1 MTEPRPDSPSDPEI
15 SRLYRQHSTDEPSP
29 AVDQR
34 ILAAARAALAG
45 RPANPRGGWWQR
57 WRTPLALATTL
68 LLTVTLSVLHERQPA
83 ELPAERGLRQSLP
96 QVRGD
101 EPQSSKAEQAASAA
115 APKAARPATAAGPA
129 SLPAAGR
136 AEVPPPA
143 AKKTERD
150 APVTADNAAAGGRS
164 AAAERKAAP
173 AAITQESSPAAT
185 ASPTSP
191 AAPAAPAPA
200 SVGAAAREARERF
213 EATPAAAPP
222 AAARSR
228 AEGVR
233 TPAVWLEE
241 IRSLRRAG
249 QTDEAER
256 QLREFRRVHPDYP
269 LPEEFRQ

>member
-68 LLTVTLSVLHERQPA
+68 LLTVTLSLLHERQPA

-101 EPQSSKAEQAASAA
+101 EPQSSKVEQAASAA

-143 AKKTERD
+143 ARKTERD

-173 AAITQESSPAAT
+173 AAITQEN
-185 ASPTSP
+185 SP

-200 SVGAAAREARERF
+200 SVGTAGSEARERF

>member
-83 ELPAERGLRQSLP
+83 ELSAERGVRQSLP
-96 QVRGD
+96 PVPGD
-101 EPQSSKAEQAASAA
+101 EPKRSTAEQAASAA
-115 APKAARPATAAGPA
+115 APEASRPATAAGPA

-185 ASPTSP
+185 TSP

-200 SVGAAAREARERF
+200 SVGAAARERF

>member
-1 MTEPRPDSPSDPEI
+1 MTEPRQDWPSDPEV
-15 SRLYRQHSTDEPSP
+15 SRLYRQHSTDEPSSV
-29 AVDQR
+29 ADQR

-45 RPANPRGGWWQR
+45 RPANTRGGWWQR

-83 ELPAERGLRQSLP
+83 ELPAERGLRQLLP
-96 QVRGD
+96 PVSGGGVRGSTT
-101 EPQSSKAEQAASAA
+101 EKAASAA
-115 APKAARPATAAGPA
+115 APEAARSVTAAEPA
-129 SLPAAGR
+129 SFPAAGR
-136 AEVPPPA
+136 AQVPPPA
-143 AKKTERD
+143 ARKSERD
-150 APVTADNAAAGGRS
+150 APVNADKAAAEGRS

-173 AAITQESSPAAT
+173 AAITQESAPAAT
-185 ASPTSP
+185 ASP
-191 AAPAAPAPA
+191 AVPAPA
-200 SVGAAAREARERF
+200 SVGAAASDARERF
-213 EATPAAAPP
+213 EVAPAAAPP
-222 AAARSR
+222 VAAKSR

-233 TPAVWLEE
+233 TPASWLEE

>member
-115 APKAARPATAAGPA
+115 ASKAARPATAAGPA

-185 ASPTSP
+185 TSP
-191 AAPAAPAPA
+191 
-200 SVGAAAREARERF
+200 
-213 EATPAAAPP
+213 
-222 AAARSR
+222 AARSR

-249 QTDEAER
+249 QTDAAER

>member
-1 MTEPRPDSPSDPEI
+1 MTEPRPDSPSDPEV
-15 SRLYRQHSTDEPSP
+15 SRLYRQHSTDGPSP

-45 RPANPRGGWWQR
+45 RPANTRGGWWQR

-68 LLTVTLSVLHERQPA
+68 LLTVTLSVLHERQPT
-83 ELPAERGLRQSLP
+83 EVPAERGLRQSLP
-96 QVRGD
+96 QVPGD
-101 EPQSSKAEQAASAA
+101 EPQSSKAEHAAPAA
-115 APKAARPATAAGPA
+115 APEAARPATAAGPK

-143 AKKTERD
+143 ARKTERD

-164 AAAERKAAP
+164 AAAERKSAP
-173 AAITQESSPAAT
+173 AAITQES
-185 ASPTSP
+185 
-191 AAPAAPAPA
+191 APAAIAAPVPAA
-200 SVGAAAREARERF
+200 VGAATSEARERF
-213 EATPAAAPP
+213 ESAPAAAPST
-222 AAARSR
+222 AARSR

-233 TPAVWLEE
+233 TPASWLEE
-241 IRSLRRAG
+241 IRALRRAG
-249 QTDEAER
+249 RTDEAER

>member
-1 MTEPRPDSPSDPEI
+1 MTEPRPDSPSDPEV

-45 RPANPRGGWWQR
+45 RPASTRGGWWQR

-115 APKAARPATAAGPA
+115 APEAARPATAAGPK

-143 AKKTERD
+143 ARKTERD
-150 APVTADNAAAGGRS
+150 APVIADNAVAGGRP
-164 AAAERKAAP
+164 AAAQRKLAP
-173 AAITQESSPAAT
+173 AAITQENAPAAI
-185 ASPTSP
+185 
-191 AAPAAPAPA
+191 AAPAAPVPA
-200 SVGAAAREARERF
+200 SVGAAASEARERF
-213 EATPAAAPP
+213 DAAPAAAPP

-233 TPAVWLEE
+233 TPASWLEE
-241 IRSLRRAG
+241 IRALRRAG
-249 QTDEAER
+249 RTDEAER
-256 QLREFRRVHPDYP
+256 QLREFRRVHPDYA